1 MMITALLFAVGRMR
15 LRRLTAIPGVL
26 PAWMRVEGFAA
37 SAGALLA
44 AGWVMAAPTAGSDA
58 IDLATQCPAS
68 FDRLPDNTCAF
79 VSLYDLYDSPPGHG
93 GLRAKLPAARQ
104 GFTPQQIDLGRY
116 LFFDPVLSRDHTLS
130 CAHCHQPDR
139 GFSDGRARSMGRGG
153 VGEGVHRHG
162 GDELPRSAPTLW
174 NVGFLKTLFWDGR
187 SGTLEE
193 QAKGPLFTPT
203 EMNNS
208 SEQLEA
214 DLNAIAEY
222 RKLFA
227 QAFAA
232 GASQKVTL
240 AQVERAL
247 AAFQSTLISLNSR
260 YDRYAY
266 GQEDALNEQ
275 EKRGHAIFRGS
286 IVRCSQCHTPP
297 LFTTEELAVT
307 GVPPARGR
315 PFDAG
320 AGAFDP
326 ADTLKGAFKT
336 PTLRNIALTAPYM
349 HAGQFRTLREAVV
362 FYNDRRGHAAPPDQH
377 LQIHWNIALTR
388 PVLSEGEIDDLVAF
402 LETLTDESM
411 KPATPRQVPSGL
423 AVVRAQTQDP
433 RVARVR

>member
-1 MMITALLFAVGRMR
+1 
-15 LRRLTAIPGVL
+15 
-26 PAWMRVEGFAA
+26 
-37 SAGALLA
+37 
-44 AGWVMAAPTAGSDA
+44 
-58 IDLATQCPAS
+58 
-68 FDRLPDNTCAF
+68 
-79 VSLYDLYDSPPGHG
+79 
-93 GLRAKLPAARQ
+93 
-104 GFTPQQIDLGRY
+104 
-116 LFFDPVLSRDHTLS
+116 
-130 CAHCHQPDR
+130 
-139 GFSDGRARSMGRGG
+139 MGRGG

-208 SEQLEA
+208 AQQLEA
-214 DLNAIAEY
+214 DLNAIPEY
-222 RKLFA
+222 RRLFG
-227 QAFAA
+227 QAFGGAA
-232 GASQKVTL
+232 RSSDEAQSASGTRRDDSRIGDGSITL
-240 AQVERAL
+240 EQVERAL

-315 PFDAG
+315 PFDTG

-326 ADTLKGAFKT
+326 AETLKGAFKT

-349 HAGQFRTLREAVV
+349 HAGQFKTLREAVV
-362 FYNDRRGHAAPPDQH
+362 FYNDRRGHAAPPEQH

-388 PVLSEGEIDDLVAF
+388 PVLSEAEIDDLVAF

-411 KPATPRQVPSGL
+411 KPATPQRVPSGL
-423 AVVRAQTQDP
+423 AVVQTQRP
-433 RVARVR
+433 NARVAGVH